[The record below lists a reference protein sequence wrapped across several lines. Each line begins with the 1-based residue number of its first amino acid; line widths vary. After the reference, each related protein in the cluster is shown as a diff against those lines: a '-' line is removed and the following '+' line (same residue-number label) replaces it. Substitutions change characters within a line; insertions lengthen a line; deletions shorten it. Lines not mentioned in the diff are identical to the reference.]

1 MKSFPMLKKTR
12 EAVHKILKALKTDD
26 TIAKLISYKTTI
38 KPQITK
44 PHFCKYIYMVYACK
58 LITLEIY

>member
-1 MKSFPMLKKTR
+1 MLKKSR

-26 TIAKLISYKTTI
+26 TIAKLILYKTTI

-44 PHFCKYIYMVYACK
+44 PQFCKYIW
-58 LITLEIY
+58 